1 MQRDKRFEREQGDIN
16 LTPNRRK
23 FWERNLAGEAQRWFE
38 EDTRYFLH
46 QSLSTPV
53 LNVISK
59 AQGIYLE
66 DLDGK
71 QYIDMHGNGVH
82 NAGFN
87 NPMVIQAV
95 KKQLEENMTFCPR
108 RFTNIPAIE
117 LAKKLAQITPG
128 DL

>member
-1 MQRDKRFEREQGDIN
+1 MQREKRFEREQGDIN

-23 FWERNLAGEAQRWFE
+23 FWERNLSGQAKRWFE
-38 EDTRYFLH
+38 EDTKYFLR

-59 AQGIYLE
+59 AEGIYLE

-87 NPMVIQAV
+87 NPDVIESL
-95 KKQLEENMTFCPR
+95 KKQLDAGLSFCPR
-108 RFTNIPAIE
+108 RYTNIPAIE
-117 LAKKLAQITPG
+117 LAQKLSEITPA
-128 DL
+128 D